1 MPTSRLS
8 HMPLTNLPTPPTNS
22 LSHRLDFQL
31 KQEMVLCSSS
41 GQTHGKVSCLWEKQS
56 ILRSCVYY
64 IKRKSKD
71 VKQESRLTAFIAD
84 WRTMDTVGLSA
95 LPAISCFV
103 SAQQIIRLLFL
114 FFIPSY
120 GGHIMSTQTNT
131 LTVNS
136 HTHCTDLITTR
147 VRRKSMRQR
156 ARGEAA
162 WLTGRVV
169 GIAAN

>member
-1 MPTSRLS
+1 
-8 HMPLTNLPTPPTNS
+8 MPLTNLPTPPTNS

-84 WRTMDTVGLSA
+84 WRMMDTVGLSA